1 MKNIDNSL
9 YPVVNPDYKFQ
20 MMKRQWLANGQS
32 GLYNDDIKWL
42 FVEVE
47 RLSKETE
54 KLSNEISMDLE
65 FFNEQQQRIKELQA
79 KLDDANETLN
89 QRYIDENE
97 TVWTIPTPEAYAI
110 VCKRMHGLK
119 TSNELLRIRLR
130 DYKAW
135 IQKHRTDR
143 KLKWIDVAITMPKDD
158 VELVVLLMDNGRID
172 IGYKSSKGDWV
183 SHGFT
188 IVNAVT
194 HWMPLPEMPQ
204 IDGGKENDSK

>member
-1 MKNIDNSL
+1 MKTIDNSL
-9 YPVVNPDYKFQ
+9 YPGGDPDYKFQ
-20 MMKRQWLANGQS
+20 MMKRQWIANGQS

-47 RLSKETE
+47 RLRKETE

-79 KLDDANETLN
+79 KLDDANATLN

-97 TVWTIPTPEAYAI
+97 TVWTIPTPEAYAK

-143 KLKWIDVAITMPKDD
+143 RLKWIDVNDALPKPG
-158 VELVVLLMDNGRID
+158 ENCVVLFDNGIVD
-172 IGYKSSKGDWV
+172 VGYLGKVTNHWV
-183 SHGFT
+183 SHGF
-188 IVNAVT
+188 VCLNEVT
-194 HWMPLPEMPQ
+194 HWMPVPQ
-204 IDGGKENDSK
+204 IPNE